1 MENRVNETV
10 EALKQRINAGDSEIV
25 ADSGET
31 ARSAGIVYLPVNEL
45 YPHPD
50 NPRKDVGDVSELA
63 ESIKAK
69 GVMQNL
75 TVVRG
80 HYENGSHEA
89 VPGGYTVI
97 IGHRRRAGSIEAGL
111 EFVPCAIVDMSYEEQ
126 IMTMTVE
133 NVQRVDLTAYEQ
145 AGAFQLMLDL
155 GATVDSISERTGF
168 SRKTVK
174 HRLEM
179 AKLNAKTLKEVSE
192 RQITMA
198 DFEKLAQI
206 KSIKTRNEVLKQ
218 IGTYNFDSSVA
229 RAVKKERFEEKLPA
243 VIEALKALGAKE
255 MKGNEKYSGKYEYLE
270 RIIVTEERKKDK
282 PIIPKKYHKEELFY
296 CVDDWSYDVS
306 IYKKRPRAEAVKRSK
321 AEIEREKDIGE
332 RKKRLKA
339 MTELAKELRGNFAK
353 GLVMNSKNREKILLG
368 AAGVL
373 SASAVSYMVTTHT
386 RQVLEFV
393 GKEVSDKYGENE
405 KLYWAALES
414 DPNRMIP
421 ALIYL
426 SFENDSKASYY
437 REVYNGS
444 PEHKENVWLNTLYD
458 WLVSLGYEMSDE
470 EIALRDGSH
479 EVFKKEGKEA

>member
-1 MENRVNETV
+1 MAKFEIIIKDLET
-10 EALKQRINAGDSEIV
+10 
-25 ADSGET
+25 GE
-31 ARSAGIVYLPVNEL
+31 
-45 YPHPD
+45 
-50 NPRKDVGDVSELA
+50 ELA
-63 ESIKAK
+63 HSKAK
-69 GVMQNL
+69 VI
-75 TVVRG
+75 V
-80 HYENGSHEA
+80 
-89 VPGGYTVI
+89 GGY
-97 IGHRRRAGSIEAGL
+97 
-111 EFVPCAIVDMSYEEQ
+111 VPDEETQ
-126 IMTMTVE
+126 EGMM
-133 NVQRVDLTAYEQ
+133 
-145 AGAFQLMLDL
+145 
-155 GATVDSISERTGF
+155 
-168 SRKTVK
+168 
-174 HRLEM
+174 
-179 AKLNAKTLKEVSE
+179 
-192 RQITMA
+192 
-198 DFEKLAQI
+198 
-206 KSIKTRNEVLKQ
+206 
-218 IGTYNFDSSVA
+218 
-229 RAVKKERFEEKLPA
+229 PA
-243 VIEALKALGAKE
+243 NGMV
-255 MKGNEKYSGKYEYLE
+255 
-270 RIIVTEERKKDK
+270 
-282 PIIPKKYHKEELFY
+282 
-296 CVDDWSYDVS
+296 
-306 IYKKRPRAEAVKRSK
+306 AVKRSK

-437 REVYNGS
+437 QEVYNGY